1 MADLVIVAEF
11 IERSEAMVARA
22 LLDSEGI
29 KALLPEDNVMSTMP
43 QLIHAGGGYR
53 LMVRAEDAARAT
65 RVLEE
70 AQAVDSSDA

>member
-1 MADLVIVAEF
+1 MADLVIVAQY
-11 IERSEAMVARA
+11 IDRSEAMVARA

-53 LMVRAEDAARAT
+53 LMVRAEDAVRAT

-70 AQAVDSSDA
+70 AQAVDIF